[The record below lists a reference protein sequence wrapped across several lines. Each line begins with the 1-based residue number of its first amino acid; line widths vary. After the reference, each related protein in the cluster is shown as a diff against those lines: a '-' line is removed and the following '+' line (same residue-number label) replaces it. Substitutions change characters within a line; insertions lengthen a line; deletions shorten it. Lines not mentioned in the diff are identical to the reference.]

1 MKNKRQKRCTA
12 LLFCLLLCL
21 AALPV
26 HAEEETVTEL
36 QSRYR
41 AMDAL
46 NELRTGLGLRTVT
59 MVPEL
64 NDMAQNHSRY
74 MNQNKEFSFLE
85 KPANPGFTGISA
97 LDRMIYSGYEGRYA
111 MEIRSLRARDYA
123 GMLQGA
129 LYDPYQRYVLLHPGC
144 DGIGFGLEK
153 DYSCVVLGSEKNT
166 DWTDAPVV
174 YPFPGQQEVGNCSLR
189 QLSQVPDEVRKAS
202 SRSQIGEPVTI
213 AYYTAGFEELAFRN
227 VQFTLTDTKR
237 SRQVPVHY
245 LLPQEN
251 SMLSQTLIVYPL
263 ELYNTDT
270 RYEAN
275 VSIQVF
281 AGEEYLGTIEQSWS
295 YTSSG
300 PDSIGEVS
308 RVEALGKLARL
319 FEVSQEPL
327 EQEPEAQFADY
338 PYDSSRPQNIMVYR
352 LLEEGVLNFRTD
364 GETLESAEG
373 ITREQMAVW
382 MMKLL
387 RKYEKT
393 LYYSVHLDYENTFE
407 DINKCSAEGKIA
419 VQRAYLMGLVQDQGG
434 GKFSPGIFIT
444 RTEFETWLSA
454 LQELLETAAE
464 AGE

>member
-1 MKNKRQKRCTA
+1 MKNKRQKRVTA
-12 LLFCLLLCL
+12 LLLCL
-21 AALPV
+21 LLSLTVLPA
-26 HAEEETVTEL
+26 HAEEEPVTEL

-41 AMDAL
+41 AMDTL

-59 MVPEL
+59 IVPEL

-85 KPANPGFTGISA
+85 KPANLGFTGITA
-97 LDRMIYSGYEGRYA
+97 LDRMIYSGYEGQYA
-111 MEIRSLRARDYA
+111 MEIRSLRAKDYA
-123 GMLQGA
+123 GMLQEA

-153 DYSCVVLGSEKNT
+153 DYASVVLGSGKNT
-166 DWTDAPVV
+166 GWTDGLVV

-189 QLSQVPDEVRKAS
+189 LLSQVPDEVREAS
-202 SRSQIGEPVTI
+202 SRNQIGEPVTI
-213 AYYTAGFEELAFRN
+213 VYYTPGFEELEFRS
-227 VQFTLTDTKR
+227 VRFTLTDTKR
-237 SRQVPVHY
+237 SREVPVY
-245 LLPQEN
+245 CLLPQDN
-251 SMLSQTLIVYPL
+251 SLLSQTLIVYPL

-270 RYEAN
+270 RYEVN
-275 VSIQVF
+275 VSFQVF
-281 AGEEYLGTIEQSWS
+281 AGEVYLGQTEQSWS

-327 EQEPEAQFADY
+327 EEEPEVQFADY
-338 PYDSSRPQNIMVYR
+338 PYDPSRTQNLLVYR
-352 LLEEGVLNFRTD
+352 LLEEGILNFRTD
-364 GETLESAEG
+364 GQTLEAAEG
-373 ITREQMAVW
+373 TTREQMAVW
-382 MMKLL
+382 MMKML

-434 GKFSPGIFIT
+434 GKFSPGVFIT
-444 RTEFETWLSA
+444 RTEFETWLAA
-454 LQELLETAAE
+454 LQELLQTAAE
-464 AGE
+464 AKE